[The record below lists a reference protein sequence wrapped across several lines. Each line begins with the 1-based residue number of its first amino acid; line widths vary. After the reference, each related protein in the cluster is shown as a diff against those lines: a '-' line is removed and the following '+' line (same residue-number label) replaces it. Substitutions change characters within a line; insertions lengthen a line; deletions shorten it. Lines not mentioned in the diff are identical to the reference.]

1 MVRMDPSLRSQ
12 LEMLL
17 LQRCQ
22 AVAERWQ
29 RAIAQTSYVALDATQ
44 AGHELAD
51 LTRRAA
57 MLLIAEPFDRDKP
70 QEIGA
75 AVARLHYLQ
84 PDALGQTIGILASCF
99 SEGLSAEQSAVLQ
112 PRLTALLDGVAT
124 GFWRQASEMILAEQ
138 ESIRAA
144 LVSALQTTEKALRAA
159 HDELELRVRE
169 RTSQLARANEELRSE
184 IAERR
189 RAEEALRASEE
200 RWRTLVEN
208 APDLVLTVDRAARI
222 LFVNRVLLGTGLTP
236 DDYIGRDVSEYAM
249 TEARELT
256 RQAIERV
263 FVEESDGYF
272 EARGRLSN
280 GRVAW
285 YATRLAPVRQDGTVV
300 AVMMIARDITDRKEI
315 DEMKDNLIRDVSH
328 ELRTPLAKMQMS
340 MELLLEI
347 LGKEPINRQRAI
359 GIGHMVFGNTRRL
372 LQTVEAILDLSA
384 LEAGRVVYDK
394 IKFLPADLMN
404 EMLQYMRP
412 MAEAKRLE
420 LVVRVQEDLPTVE
433 GDLDKLTRVM
443 INLIDNAIKFSDRGQ
458 IVLWAQRNGQEVEFA
473 VSDNGYGVLKEN
485 LERIF
490 EKFYQERISISG
502 AGVGLPICKT
512 IVEAHGGAIW
522 AESPGRGQGTT
533 VRFTLPTRVNGE
545 E

>member
-1 MVRMDPSLRSQ
+1 
-12 LEMLL
+12 
-17 LQRCQ
+17 
-22 AVAERWQ
+22 
-29 RAIAQTSYVALDATQ
+29 
-44 AGHELAD
+44 
-51 LTRRAA
+51 
-57 MLLIAEPFDRDKP
+57 
-70 QEIGA
+70 
-75 AVARLHYLQ
+75 
-84 PDALGQTIGILASCF
+84 
-99 SEGLSAEQSAVLQ
+99 
-112 PRLTALLDGVAT
+112 
-124 GFWRQASEMILAEQ
+124 
-138 ESIRAA
+138 
-144 LVSALQTTEKALRAA
+144 LQTTEKALRAA

-189 RAEEALRASEE
+189 RMEEALRVSEKTARALLNAPMDLAVLVDPEGTILDVNETYARRFGRRVEDLIGTCVWDLFTPEVSEYRKALLDRVRESGQPQRIEEERVEAWFDTVAYPILDPKGEVSRLAVFARDITDRKRAEVALRASEE

-249 TEARELT
+249 PEARELT

-359 GIGHMVFGNTRRL
+359 GIGQMVFGNTRRL

>member
-1 MVRMDPSLRSQ
+1 
-12 LEMLL
+12 
-17 LQRCQ
+17 
-22 AVAERWQ
+22 
-29 RAIAQTSYVALDATQ
+29 
-44 AGHELAD
+44 
-51 LTRRAA
+51 
-57 MLLIAEPFDRDKP
+57 
-70 QEIGA
+70 
-75 AVARLHYLQ
+75 
-84 PDALGQTIGILASCF
+84 
-99 SEGLSAEQSAVLQ
+99 
-112 PRLTALLDGVAT
+112 
-124 GFWRQASEMILAEQ
+124 
-138 ESIRAA
+138 
-144 LVSALQTTEKALRAA
+144 LQTTEKALRAA

-222 LFVNRVLLGTGLTP
+222 LFVNRVLPGTGLTA

-359 GIGHMVFGNTRRL
+359 GIGQMVFGNTRRL